1 MTMTDITPYD
11 FIPADVDSAKPARP
25 RLLVLGTTLGCAAIA
40 MGFLGL
46 ISFYIA
52 WRADV
57 IATGERWLPSGVN
70 IPLTQPNFM
79 GLTLAFSVV
88 TIWWSVQAIRNDDRG
103 HSFVAFGISLLFSFA
118 YLAQTAYLFTIMQM
132 EILTS
137 ERSML
142 IYAIVGTHMVLMLVA
157 MGFAVVMA
165 LRTMGGG
172 YSARDYEG
180 VLSSAIFWTAMVA
193 LYSVMWYVIYITK

>member
-1 MTMTDITPYD
+1 MVDRTPYD
-11 FIPADVDSAKPARP
+11 IIPADIAAADPARP
-25 RLLVLGTTLGCAAIA
+25 RLLVLGTSMASAAIA

-46 ISFYIA
+46 ISYYVA
-52 WRADV
+52 WRADI
-57 IATGERWLPSGVN
+57 IATGERWLPDGVS

-88 TIWWSVQAIRNDDRG
+88 TIWWSVQATRSDDRG
-103 HSFVAFGISLLFSFA
+103 HAFAAFGISLMFA
-118 YLAQTAYLFTIMQM
+118 FAFLAQTSYLFTIMQM

-142 IYAIVGTHMVLMLVA
+142 IYAIIGTHMVLMLVA
-157 MGFAVVMA
+157 MGFTLVMA
-165 LRTMGGG
+165 LRTLGGG

-180 VLSSAIFWTAMVA
+180 VLSSAIFWTVTVA
-193 LYSVMWYVIYITK
+193 LYGVMWYAIYITK